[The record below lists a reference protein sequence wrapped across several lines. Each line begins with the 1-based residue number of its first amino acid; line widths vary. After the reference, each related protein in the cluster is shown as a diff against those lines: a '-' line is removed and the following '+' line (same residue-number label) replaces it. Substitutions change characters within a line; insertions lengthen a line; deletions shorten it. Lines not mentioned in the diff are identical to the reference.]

1 LGRPSGGPVAGV
13 AGGPPPRGGGGG
25 GAGGG
30 GGGTAGDPVAQE
42 VADAAAR
49 ARVEVKGPQVGGR
62 T

>member
-1 LGRPSGGPVAGV
+1 VRSYSVPLSLLSLRSRDTLVLRAVAE
-13 AGGPPPRGGGGG
+13 
-25 GAGGG
+25 GG